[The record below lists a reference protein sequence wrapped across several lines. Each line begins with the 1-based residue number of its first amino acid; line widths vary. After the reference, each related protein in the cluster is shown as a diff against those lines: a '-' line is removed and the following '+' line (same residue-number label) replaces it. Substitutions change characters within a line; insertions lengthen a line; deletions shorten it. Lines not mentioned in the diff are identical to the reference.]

1 MATDKKVFN
10 GKSEIFHESF
20 EFLMENGL
28 KNDCFLIENV
38 PGKLN
43 RYEKNGLKIVVAG
56 MAYGNSSAKKLFL
69 KNQGLKSGKNRV

>member
-1 MATDKKVFN
+1 MATDKKIFN

-38 PGKLN
+38 LGMLN
-43 RYEKNGLKIVVAG
+43 RYEKIP
-56 MAYGNSSAKKLFL
+56 
-69 KNQGLKSGKNRV
+69 

>member
-1 MATDKKVFN
+1 MATGKKIFN

-43 RYEKNGLKIVVAG
+43 RYEKW
-56 MAYGNSSAKKLFL
+56 L
-69 KNQGLKSGKNRV
+69 KNCRRGYGLRKF